1 MYSTG
6 HAKEGTTPLGI
17 TTDSSLDLLDRRRPD
32 PAARHGEQLHAIRE
46 RLPLLVHYQAVVGV
60 LGKAGAGKSA
70 LCNALSGQECA
81 EVSDVDV
88 CTRYPLEI
96 TLSYRDGNGLSLLD
110 VPGMGES
117 TAHDKDYAELYRRL
131 LPELDLILWVI
142 KGDDRALS
150 VDEQVYRDIVRPYA
164 ERHCVPVMV
173 VISQIDKIEPSQE
186 WDWSHHHPGPQQAAN
201 AQNKRRSVCRL
212 LAVPPAQVC
221 MVSARAGYGLVDLV
235 EAMMHRGDNITP
247 VLCPDMTSASGWLL
261 PDGKYYGCGSME
273 HIGLAEALLAE
284 NHPTSVGQFGAEAVA
299 ESYG

>member
-6 HAKEGTTPLGI
+6 HAKEGATPPGM
-17 TTDSSLDLLDRRRPD
+17 TTDSSPDLFDRRRSD
-32 PAARHGEQLHAIRE
+32 PAARHGEPLHAIRE

-60 LGKAGAGKSA
+60 LGKAGVGKSA

-88 CTRYPLEI
+88 CTRHPLEI
-96 TLSYRDGNGLSLLD
+96 TLSYRGGNGLSLLD

-164 ERHCVPVMV
+164 ERHHVPVMIA
-173 VISQIDKIEPSQE
+173 ISQIDKIEPSQE
-186 WDWSHHHPGPQQAAN
+186 WDWPHHHPGPQQAAN
-201 AQNKRRSVCRL
+201 VQSKRRSVCRL

-235 EAMMHRGDNITP
+235 EAMVSALPTEKRKHATRRPSFSNPAGFLSGVACTAPCRHRGACLTDACKGQPGMRSNSDLNP
-247 VLCPDMTSASGWLL
+247 EKEWL
-261 PDGKYYGCGSME
+261 
-273 HIGLAEALLAE
+273 
-284 NHPTSVGQFGAEAVA
+284 
-299 ESYG
+299 

>member
-32 PAARHGEQLHAIRE
+32 PAARHGDQLHAIRE

-60 LGKAGAGKSA
+60 LGKTGAGKSA

-81 EVSDVDV
+81 EVSDVDA

-164 ERHCVPVMV
+164 ERHRVPVMV
-173 VISQIDKIEPSQE
+173 VISQIDKVEPNQE

-235 EAMMHRGDNITP
+235 EAM
-247 VLCPDMTSASGWLL
+247 VSALPTEKCKHASRRHPFFNPAGFLSGATCMAPCRHHGACLADACKGQPGMRSNSDLNPEKEWL
-261 PDGKYYGCGSME
+261 
-273 HIGLAEALLAE
+273 
-284 NHPTSVGQFGAEAVA
+284 
-299 ESYG
+299 